1 MIETHSNYNSLEEEK
16 AFKRLAVH
24 MKRHTPDKSWMLQLL
39 AVMDQTHEV
48 FQKNYRPPSNREI
61 VMAS

>member
-1 MIETHSNYNSLEEEK
+1 MNPPTNSHLIEIISNMIETHSNYNSLEEEK

-39 AVMDQTHEV
+39 AVMDETHEV
-48 FQKNYRPPSNREI
+48 F
-61 VMAS
+61 